1 MNENISELVRVFLFL
16 SDRVEYIESVIKL
29 VLKEKKF
36 VISDRSLIFG
46 MVYSEFLSLELN
58 LFVI

>member
-1 MNENISELVRVFLFL
+1 MRMGESLRCIVLNENISELVRVFLFL

-36 VISDRSLIFG
+36 IISDRSLIFG
-46 MVYSEFLSLELN
+46 MVYS
-58 LFVI
+58 

>member
-1 MNENISELVRVFLFL
+1 MRMGESLRYIVLNENISELVRVFLFL

-36 VISDRSLIFG
+36 IISDRSLIFG
-46 MVYSEFLSLELN
+46 MVYS
-58 LFVI
+58 